1 MKRPS
6 RQASRAYMRAVN
18 RHTCDLLA
26 EAREQVDE
34 ANSRALWCF
43 ILALIG
49 PWVTVGAML
58 CHLWY
63 RGDL

>member
-1 MKRPS
+1 
-6 RQASRAYMRAVN
+6 MRAVN